1 MREKPSSEAIHAGAD
16 QQLTGILAGHR
27 AGRDG
32 MNAEYRDSVALPADS
47 APVGLAPPIEAS
59 ATEPPNQQ
67 GRPSPRT
74 AAAPRPPAS
83 YGKDPAVPEPRPA
96 SPATPTAPAR
106 TPHPS
111 RAGNPTRAAEFLDGL
126 EALVEQARAGH
137 PRAMTELIRR
147 FTPLVRAVVRRAG
160 IYGAEAED
168 VEQETWLRLATNLDR
183 VHEPAA
189 LPRWL
194 SVTAGRLCTS
204 LFDKRRR
211 VQPAGDF
218 SEDVWLSNERW
229 SDRPTWS
236 ASATRSSGSTTPSTR
251 LLPEP
256 HPGQAADG
264 RHPLPG
270 DLGHHR
276 HAGRLDRPDPGAGV
290 AQVRPATRRSGR

>member
-1 MREKPSSEAIHAGAD
+1 
-16 QQLTGILAGHR
+16 
-27 AGRDG
+27 

-74 AAAPRPPAS
+74 AAAPQPPAS

-111 RAGNPTRAAEFLDGL
+111 RAGNPARTAEFLDGL

-183 VHEPAA
+183 VREPAA

-229 SDRPTWS
+229 SDPADVVCLRDEVVRLYDAIDTLAPRDRTLVKLLMDATPYREISATIAMPVGSIGPTRERVLRKLAGS
-236 ASATRSSGSTTPSTR
+236 ASLRPVTSGSARPAATTPVPVAVGS
-251 LLPEP
+251 
-256 HPGQAADG
+256 AA
-264 RHPLPG
+264 
-270 DLGHHR
+270 
-276 HAGRLDRPDPGAGV
+276 
-290 AQVRPATRRSGR
+290 